1 MAGKKSP
8 REQREEILKKAA
20 KDLEEINEMMEKW
33 KAMDKL
39 TEPYPLKK
47 KRGGTVSRRKG
58 SAVASKKRKKSI
70 PYPRKFPDDPGA
82 AHPDYEQKNP
92 HLWGK
97 DIKKI
102 AKKGKRLWL
111 RGTVKRKSGG
121 KIMQG
126 YKAGGKV

>member
-1 MAGKKSP
+1 MRTDPKISLKEIEKIDRITRLNRP
-8 REQREEILKKAA
+8 FTDEEIEQLRKLPNIL
-20 KDLEEINEMMEKW
+20 KDLV
-33 KAMDKL
+33 
-39 TEPYPLKK
+39 PSLKG
-47 KRGGTVSRRKG
+47 KRKGGIVSRKKG

-92 HLWGK
+92 HLRGK
-97 DIKKI
+97 QKR
-102 AKKGKRLWL
+102 AKG
-111 RGTVKRKSGG
+111 GTVKRKSGG

>member
-1 MAGKKSP
+1 MRTDPKISLKEIEKIDRITRLNRP
-8 REQREEILKKAA
+8 FTDEEIEQLRKLPNIL
-20 KDLEEINEMMEKW
+20 KDLV
-33 KAMDKL
+33 
-39 TEPYPLKK
+39 PSLKG
-47 KRGGTVSRRKG
+47 KRKGGIVSRKKG

-92 HLWGK
+92 YL
-97 DIKKI
+97 
-102 AKKGKRLWL
+102 KGKQKKAKG
-111 RGTVKRKSGG
+111 GTVSRRSGG